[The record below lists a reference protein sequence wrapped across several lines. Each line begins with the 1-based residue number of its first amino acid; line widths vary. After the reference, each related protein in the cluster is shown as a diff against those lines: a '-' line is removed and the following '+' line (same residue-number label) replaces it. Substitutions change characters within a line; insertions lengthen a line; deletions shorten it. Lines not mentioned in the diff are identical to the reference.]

1 MQIAQP
7 PTTYNE
13 RGWSCLDQAYLSPSS
28 IFTRPSDAMS
38 RRTITKSL
46 MLIGL
51 LIYLGCA
58 RQPEIS
64 SNDHTASHQPKPQS
78 RILSKNKPLQML
90 RRGNRTKI
98 DWSTSRVDPKQ
109 LAKAIRL
116 ATSYLNQACQPSGQ
130 FTYCVHQDKTQELK
144 PEYNILRH
152 AGTLYALEMSYER
165 SPDSRTREVL
175 LKAARFLRKETLAP
189 LERQPDLLAIW
200 SLPEMNHSGQPA
212 QAKLGG
218 AGLGLVALVGMEQL
232 HPGFSELAELRG
244 LASFIRSMQ
253 RPDGSFYSKY
263 FRTTGP
269 DATWHSLYYPGE
281 AALGLLNLY
290 KIDADERWLQAASA
304 ALIFLARSQQQSPSV
319 RPDHWMLLA
328 AKQLKPILERDD
340 SHELRA
346 ELMQHVRRTCKRMA
360 EDQRPFLSNPLLRG
374 CFVEDGRTTPTSIR
388 LEGLLAALNIL
399 DANDYRLEKQL
410 DEVVAYGIQYLLRC
424 QVQSGPLQG
433 GIPCAISFIPTGDAV
448 DDAEL
453 KRRAGEIRIDYVQH
467 ALSAMIQ
474 YEQWVTRE

>member
-1 MQIAQP
+1 
-7 PTTYNE
+7 
-13 RGWSCLDQAYLSPSS
+13 
-28 IFTRPSDAMS
+28 MS

-46 MLIGL
+46 ILITL
-51 LIYLGCA
+51 SIYLGCA
-58 RQPEIS
+58 RQPEVS
-64 SNDHTASHQPKPQS
+64 SDDQTVTHQLTPQS
-78 RILSKNKPLQML
+78 RVPGKKQPLRML
-90 RRGNRTKI
+90 QRGNATKI

-109 LAKAIRL
+109 LAGAIRL
-116 ATSYLNQACQPSGQ
+116 ATSYLNQACKPSGQ
-130 FTYCVHQDKTQELK
+130 FTYCVHQDTTQELK

-152 AGTLYALEMSYER
+152 AGTLYALQMSYER
-165 SPDSRTREVL
+165 SPDPRTREVL
-175 LKAARFLRKETLAP
+175 LRAANFLQEQTLAP
-189 LERQPDLLAIW
+189 LENKPELLAIW

-218 AGLGLVALVGMEQL
+218 AGLGLVALVGLEQL
-232 HPGFSELAELRG
+232 HPGFSKLEDLRG

-263 FRTTGP
+263 FRSTGP
-269 DATWHSLYYPGE
+269 DSTWHSLYYPGE
-281 AALGLLNLY
+281 AALGLLDLY
-290 KIDADERWLQAASA
+290 RLDADERWLQTASA
-304 ALIFLARSQQQSPSV
+304 AIMFLATSQQQSPSV

-328 AKQLKPILERDD
+328 AAQLKPLLERNQ

-346 ELMQHVRRTCKRMA
+346 DLMRHVRRTCKRMA

-399 DANDYRLEKQL
+399 DANDDRLEKQL
-410 DEVVAYGIQYLLRC
+410 DEVVTYGVQYLLRC
-424 QVQSGPLQG
+424 QVQEGPFQG
-433 GIPCAISFIPTGDAV
+433 GIPCAISFIPTGDAI